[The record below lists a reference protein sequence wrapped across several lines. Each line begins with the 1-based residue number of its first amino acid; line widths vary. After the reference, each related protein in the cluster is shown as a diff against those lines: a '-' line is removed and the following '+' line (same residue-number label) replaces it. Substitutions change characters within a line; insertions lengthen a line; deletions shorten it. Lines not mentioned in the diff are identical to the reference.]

1 MLEDMKPIDR
11 SIERYLD
18 AVLQAVEFP
27 AGISDLNTSLTNVDR
42 NALSHFRWLRDER
55 KQQKQIRWKKEGDL
69 ERKRLSRRLLGKI
82 LQELDLGDDYL

>member
-1 MLEDMKPIDR
+1 
-11 SIERYLD
+11 
-18 AVLQAVEFP
+18 
-27 AGISDLNTSLTNVDR
+27 VDR